1 MQEQTFIRRVLVVD
15 DESIIRYLLVN
26 LLENLGF
33 ECHSAASAIE
43 AIKLVRKF
51 DPDVAICDL
60 DLGPG
65 ASGAELIA
73 AMRLESPAL
82 GVVLLSNFLPKKT
95 EQLSLD
101 RVTYLHK
108 SELQSAEVLRQAI
121 DDCVGASGDAI
132 AAPSGGDAGKIQSL
146 TSRQQHVLEKI
157 SHGAS
162 NADIAADLGI
172 GMRAVERTVTRIF
185 LKLGLNERP
194 VGSRRVEAARLYLLT
209 VGAKR

>member
-1 MQEQTFIRRVLVVD
+1 MQEQNFVRRLLVVD

-26 LLENLGF
+26 LLEGLGF
-33 ECHSAASAIE
+33 ECQGASSAVE

-108 SELQSAEVLRQAI
+108 SELQSAEVLSRAI
-121 DDCVGASGDAI
+121 DECVGASTDAI
-132 AAPSGGDAGKIQSL
+132 SGPAGGDAKRIQSL
-146 TSRQQHVLEKI
+146 TKHQQAVLEKI

-162 NADIAADLGI
+162 NADIADDLEI
-172 GMRAVERTVTRIF
+172 GLRAVERTVTRIF
-185 LKLGLNERP
+185 VKLGLSERP